1 MAIKIKSNNELDLMR
16 KAGQILSNLRLEL
29 EKHLKEGIS
38 TKELDNIAYD
48 YIIKQGGTP
57 SFKGYYGF
65 TGSICASV
73 NQVVV
78 HGIPSENVI
87 LKNGDIITL
96 DLGVNYKGYH
106 SDSAW
111 TYPIGNVD
119 KSILDLME
127 VTKNALFIGLEQV
140 KPGNKIGDIGYAI
153 QEYVKPFKYGIVR
166 DFTGHG
172 IGKDL
177 HEDPIIPN
185 YGLKDRGDVIKEGMV
200 LCIEPMITLGSHKV
214 KILKDGW
221 TTVTKDNKP
230 AAHYEHMVVVTKTGY
245 EILTPKL

>member
-1 MAIKIKSNNELDLMR
+1 MIKIKSNREIDLMR
-16 KAGQILSNLRLEL
+16 KSGMILANLRKEL

-38 TKELDNIAYD
+38 TKELDDIAYN
-48 YIIKQGGTP
+48 YIISQGGTP

-65 TGSICASV
+65 EGSICASV
-73 NQVVV
+73 NEVVV
-78 HGIPSENVI
+78 HGVPSKDVI

-96 DLGVNYKGYH
+96 DLGVIYQGYH

-111 TYPIGNVD
+111 TYAIGEV
-119 KSILDLME
+119 KQEVLDLMKATE
-127 VTKNALFIGLEQV
+127 ESLFIGLAEI
-140 KPGNKIGDIGYAI
+140 KPGKRIGDIGYAI
-153 QEYVKPFKYGIVR
+153 QEFIRPLKYGIVR

-172 IGKDL
+172 IGTSL
-177 HEDPIIPN
+177 HEDPVIPN
-185 YGLKDRGDVIKEGMV
+185 YGMKDRGDLIEEGMV

>member
-1 MAIKIKSNNELDLMR
+1 MIKIKSNREIDLMR
-16 KAGQILSNLRLEL
+16 KSGMILANLRKEL

-38 TKELDNIAYD
+38 TKELDDIAYN
-48 YIIKQGGTP
+48 YIISHGGTP

-65 TGSICASV
+65 EGSICASV
-73 NQVVV
+73 NEVVV
-78 HGIPSENVI
+78 HGVPSKDVI

-96 DLGVNYKGYH
+96 DLGVIYQGYH

-111 TYPIGNVD
+111 TYAIGEV
-119 KSILDLME
+119 KQEVLDLMKATE
-127 VTKNALFIGLEQV
+127 ESLFIGLAEI
-140 KPGNKIGDIGYAI
+140 KPGKRIGDIGYAI
-153 QEYVKPFKYGIVR
+153 QEFIRPLKYGIVR

-172 IGKDL
+172 IGTSL
-177 HEDPIIPN
+177 HEDPVIPN
-185 YGLKDRGDVIKEGMV
+185 YGMKDRGDLIEEGMV

>member
-1 MAIKIKSNNELDLMR
+1 MAKIKSNREIDLMR
-16 KAGQILSNLRLEL
+16 KSGMILANLRKEL

-38 TKELDNIAYD
+38 TKELDDIAYN
-48 YIIKQGGTP
+48 YIISQGGIP

-65 TGSICASV
+65 TGTICASV
-73 NQVVV
+73 NEVVV
-78 HGIPSENVI
+78 HGIPSQDVI
-87 LKNGDIITL
+87 LKNGDIITI
-96 DLGVNYKGYH
+96 DLGVIYQGYH

-111 TYPIGNVD
+111 TYAIGEIEKEVQ
-119 KSILDLME
+119 DLMDA
-127 VTKNALFIGLEQV
+127 TKQALFIGLEQV

-153 QEYVKPFKYGIVR
+153 QEFIRPLKYGIVR

-172 IGKDL
+172 IGTNL

-185 YGLKDRGDVIKEGMV
+185 YGMKDRGDLIEEGMV
-200 LCIEPMITLGSHKV
+200 FCIEPMITLGSHKV
-214 KILKDGW
+214 KVLKDGW